1 MKPGK
6 NFVIEFSTSAYELAK
21 MEISKIIETIE
32 FNATYNIRAQHGL
45 DLSDI
50 TVDTC
55 MKVFSGK
62 KWGPWKSAQVY
73 NELLPYYK
81 YNDCQWRASGYLYK
95 RNI

>member
-6 NFVIEFSTSAYELAK
+6 HFVIEFSTSAYELAK
-21 MEISKIIETIE
+21 MEISKIIETTE
-32 FNATYNIRAQHGL
+32 FNDTYNIREQHGL

-62 KWGPWKSAQVY
+62 KWSPWKSAQVY
-73 NELLPYYK
+73 NELLPYYT